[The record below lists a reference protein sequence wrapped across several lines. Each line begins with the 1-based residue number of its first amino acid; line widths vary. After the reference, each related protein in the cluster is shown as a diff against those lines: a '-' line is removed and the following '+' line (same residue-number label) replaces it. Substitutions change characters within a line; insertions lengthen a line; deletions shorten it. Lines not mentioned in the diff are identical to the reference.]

1 MGLRSPELQECT
13 IFARYK
19 INFISQNFLSTPLPP
34 HYSLVNRTRL
44 PKDCQRCIS
53 ATLRKVW
60 NKLMSLEAQREKK
73 KRKRRS
79 PMIHSQYQTG
89 TPLTR
94 RYNLHNSANGNLT
107 MLMVILQFNTYNS
120 NGYYTTKPK
129 DTLLHCSY
137 CTLFTVTNIIQVTQ
151 IGK

>member
-1 MGLRSPELQECT
+1 MPFCYTQKNVEQ
-13 IFARYK
+13 
-19 INFISQNFLSTPLPP
+19 INEFGSSEGE
-34 HYSLVNRTRL
+34 
-44 PKDCQRCIS
+44 KE
-53 ATLRKVW
+53 
-60 NKLMSLEAQREKK
+60 MKK
-73 KRKRRS
+73 KNRS

-94 RYNLHNSANGNLT
+94 LYNLHNSANGNIT
-107 MLMVILQFNTYNS
+107 KLMVILQFNTYDN